1 MTSYKKADLSL
12 SVNAIVVLILAIVM
26 LGLALGFVKT
36 MFGKSANQFDEII
49 STEKEPEQ
57 ANEYDPIKL
66 SKGTVILKTKEN
78 GALKIS
84 VFNANQNDFLLADVI
99 DSTNTISTCF
109 ATDKLGVPTQA
120 VQQIPSRAS
129 KVVGIGFKAPTT
141 PIDTICSICAKGE
154 ISASYVPDGTDDAD
168 TLPDN
173 AGVPVCTD
181 LHVIVKS

>member
-1 MTSYKKADLSL
+1 M
-12 SVNAIVVLILAIVM
+12 VLLAFLFASGEHDELYARQKRQPILR
-26 LGLALGFVKT
+26 L
-36 MFGKSANQFDEII
+36 
-49 STEKEPEQ
+49 
-57 ANEYDPIKL
+57 DPIKL

-129 KVVGIGFKAPTT
+129 KVVGIGFRAPTT
-141 PIDTICSICAKGE
+141 PIDTICSICAKPAV
-154 ISASYVPDGTDDAD
+154 SASAEYKVDGTYDKG
-168 TLPDN
+168 
-173 AGVPVCTD
+173 GVPVCTD

>member
-1 MTSYKKADLSL
+1 MKLSTYIFWFEL
-12 SVNAIVVLILAIVM
+12 FFSDSSIMVLLAFLFASGEHDELYARQKRQPILR
-26 LGLALGFVKT
+26 L
-36 MFGKSANQFDEII
+36 
-49 STEKEPEQ
+49 
-57 ANEYDPIKL
+57 DPIKL

-154 ISASYVPDGTDDAD
+154 ISASYVPDGTDAD

>member
-1 MTSYKKADLSL
+1 M
-12 SVNAIVVLILAIVM
+12 VLLAFLFASGEHDELYARQKRQPILR
-26 LGLALGFVKT
+26 L
-36 MFGKSANQFDEII
+36 
-49 STEKEPEQ
+49 
-57 ANEYDPIKL
+57 DPIKL

-154 ISASYVPDGTDDAD
+154 ISASYVPDGTDAD

>member
-1 MTSYKKADLSL
+1 MKLSTYIFWFELFFADS
-12 SVNAIVVLILAIVM
+12 SIMVLLAFLFASGEHDELYARQKRQPILR
-26 LGLALGFVKT
+26 L
-36 MFGKSANQFDEII
+36 
-49 STEKEPEQ
+49 
-57 ANEYDPIKL
+57 DPIKL

-129 KVVGIGFKAPTT
+129 KVVGIGFRAPTT